1 MNDTPAEQLRQEHE
15 LVLMVVEAMER
26 EVASIERTGRVHADR
41 VAQMID
47 FTRSFTDGYHH
58 TKEEDVL
65 FPLLQERSA
74 KAGGTISVLLS
85 EHRAARDC
93 IRAID
98 GALPQA
104 AESEAARDVVAENL
118 RLYSYLL
125 PLHIG
130 KEDTILFGLVEEL
143 LSDQEQELLAAEF
156 LDIEGETAGAELR
169 ERARELAHSLA
180 TPPADAPALSRRL
193 PTRAVPL
200 PVSPAA
206 ARCPSRTA

>member
-26 EVASIERTGRVHADR
+26 EVASIEKTGRVHADR
-41 VAQMID
+41 VAQMVD
-47 FTRSFTDGYHH
+47 FTRNFTDGYHH

-65 FPLLQERSA
+65 FPLLEERSA

-85 EHRAARDC
+85 EHQAARDC

-98 GALPQA
+98 DALPKA
-104 AESEAARDVVAENL
+104 ATSEAARDVVAENL
-118 RLYSYLL
+118 RLYAYLL

-143 LSDQEQELLAAEF
+143 LSDQEQEILAADF
-156 LDIEGETAGAELR
+156 MDIEGERAGADLR
-169 ERARELAHSLA
+169 ERYHELAHTLA
-180 TPPADAPALSRRL
+180 TPPADD
-193 PTRAVPL
+193 
-200 PVSPAA
+200 
-206 ARCPSRTA
+206 